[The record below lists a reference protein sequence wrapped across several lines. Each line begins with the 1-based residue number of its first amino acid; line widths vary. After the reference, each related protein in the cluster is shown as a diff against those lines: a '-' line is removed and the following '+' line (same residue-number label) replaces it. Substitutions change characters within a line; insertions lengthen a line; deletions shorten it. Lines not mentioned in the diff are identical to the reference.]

1 VRIRPAVSSEIPAL
15 LAIEA
20 AADGLF
26 AGIGMA
32 EVAEAGPPDWR
43 TELERR
49 VPAGHAWVAADAH
62 DRPVAYLVLDVVDGC
77 AHIVQVTVLP
87 SHARRG
93 IGRAL
98 IDHAAA
104 WAVSHGLRALTLT
117 TFADVPWNAP
127 HYRRLGFH
135 EMPDAE
141 VGPGLR
147 EVVRREAARGLDR
160 WPRIAMIWDVPGS
173 ARK

>member
-1 VRIRPAVSSEIPAL
+1 MLV
-15 LAIEA
+15 IEA

-32 EVAEAGPPDWR
+32 AIAEAGPADWR
-43 TELERR
+43 TELERQ
-49 VPAGHAWVAADAH
+49 VPAERAWVAADTD
-62 DRPVAYLVLDVVDGC
+62 DRPVAYLVLDIVDGC
-77 AHIVQVTVLP
+77 AYIAQVSVLP

-104 WAVSHGLRALTLT
+104 WALERGLPALTLT

-127 HYRRLGFH
+127 YYRRIGFR
-135 EMPDAE
+135 DLADTAI
-141 VGPGLR
+141 GPGLR
-147 EVVRREAARGLDR
+147 EVVRREAAQGLDR
-160 WPRIAMIWDVPGS
+160 WPRIAMIREVPAS
-173 ARK
+173 VRT